1 MLYYT
6 GLLLLV
12 IAVSIDGFGVGITY
26 GMQKIK
32 VPLRALF
39 IIMLCSGIVLL
50 TSMTIGDMLESF
62 ISADIAR
69 NIGGIILIALG
80 MFSLINTIR
89 SNLKKDK
96 EVVVT
101 EQASKSK
108 INEIKTVF
116 ATPDKADLDKSGNI
130 SVGEALLLGFAL
142 ALDAFG
148 AGIGASLLGYS
159 PLLTAILIASM
170 SGIFLYTGM
179 KLGMLLAK
187 NDKLKKLSFLPPT
200 LLIGLGVLNLM

>member
-32 VPLRALF
+32 VPLRALL

-50 TSMTIGDMLESF
+50 ISMTIGDLLQSF
-62 ISADIAR
+62 ITPDIAQH
-69 NIGGIILIALG
+69 IGGVILISLG
-80 MFSLINTIR
+80 LFSLFNTIR
-89 SNLKKDK
+89 SNLSNK
-96 EVVVT
+96 EKEEKVHT
-101 EQASKSK
+101 SNSKLS
-108 INEIKTVF
+108 EIKTVL

-130 SVGEALLLGFAL
+130 SIGEALLLGFAL

-148 AGIGASLLGYS
+148 AGIGASLLGYT
-159 PLLTAILIASM
+159 PLLTAILIATM
-170 SGIFLYTGM
+170 SGIFLYSGM
-179 KLGMLLAK
+179 KLGILLSK
-187 NDKLKKLSFLPPT
+187 HEKLKKLSFLPPT
-200 LLIGLGVLNLM
+200 LLIGLGVLNLI